1 MINVNSIMH
10 ELFVLVSSNTM
21 FISSDFT
28 IQKGVPINTDP
39 NEAPWIGILRGI
51 KQFEPHLIGGKQP
64 WRGFMDMS
72 IYHQEYSELPESD
85 TWDRV
90 ETVENEIVN
99 LIIANENLTL
109 NGTVEILNSVASE
122 PVFFDEN
129 IDQRFITN
137 RITCSYRVKL

>member
-51 KQFEPHLIGGKQP
+51 KQFEGHLIGGVQP
-64 WRGFMDMS
+64 WRGFLDMS

-85 TWDRV
+85 TWYIL
-90 ETVENEIVN
+90 ETVEYEILSLVTFVGN
-99 LIIANENLTL
+99 LNL
-109 NGTVEILNSVASE
+109 NSTVEILNSVTSE

-129 IDQRFITN
+129 VDQRFLTN